1 MRKRFSSDPEFI
13 KSDMTIIHLFNIIL
27 IVCLMVI
34 SCGKNES
41 AGVCPSPFDAI
52 ITSSDRYE
60 IIITS
65 SDGEASDRFAGDWTR
80 GSIAVSGTRLLAGAH
95 EDDIG
100 ALTDAG
106 SAYIYEFS
114 DLTWTQK
121 QQLLPSVSTAS
132 DIFGMAVAIDDDIA
146 VIGAEQSGGASLNG
160 AAYVFRYDSGTDTWS
175 QTHKLTN
182 SDNVTESYFGSA
194 ASVDGER
201 LLISAYGKN
210 IAGAGSNFW
219 SGRAYIYDY
228 NSGTDSWDETI
239 IFNPDQTIGDYFGY
253 SVALESNTA
262 VIGTLPSAAHPD
274 EIGQAYVF
282 FNTVGT
288 WSQQA
293 ELHTVLTN
301 GGGTRFALD
310 KFGSSVSIEGDI
322 VVVGAYDGSG
332 APGTGKAYI
341 FRRSGATWSL
351 LQTLTPDDGA
361 NGDTFGAAVIIK
373 DNIIVVS
380 APYHDVGAVT
390 DAGSLYV
397 FKYNSGTDSWDQSV
411 RIDRTSPDGTDEFGA
426 GAALMGTRVLT
437 GAGADSSSK
446 GAVLLY
452 CG

>member
-1 MRKRFSSDPEFI
+1 MRKRSPSDPEFI
-13 KSDMTIIHLFNIIL
+13 KRDMTIIHLFNIIL
-27 IVCLMVI
+27 IICLMII
-34 SCGKNES
+34 SCGHKDS
-41 AGVCPSPFDAI
+41 GPLCPSP
-52 ITSSDRYE
+52 TEVS
-60 IIITS
+60 ITS
-65 SDGEASDRFAGDWTR
+65 SDGEANDRFAGDWTR

-106 SAYIYEFS
+106 SAYIYEFNG
-114 DLTWTQK
+114 LTWTEK

-132 DIFGMAVAIDDDIA
+132 DIFGMAVAIDGDIA
-146 VIGAEQSGGASLNG
+146 VVGAEQSGGASLNG
-160 AAYVFRYDSGTDTWS
+160 AAYVFQYNSATDTWS
-175 QTHKLTN
+175 QTHQLIN

-194 ASVDGER
+194 AAVDGER

-239 IFNPDQTIGDYFGY
+239 LLNPDQTIADYFGY
-253 SVALESNTA
+253 SVALDSNTA
-262 VIGTLPSAAHPD
+262 VIGTLPGAAHPD

-282 FNTVGT
+282 FNNAGT

-322 VVVGAYDGSG
+322 AVVGAYDGAG

-341 FRRSGATWSL
+341 FKRAGAAWSL

-361 NGDTFGAAVIIK
+361 NGDTFGAGVII
-373 DNIIVVS
+373 NNTVIVVS

-397 FKYNSGTDSWDQSV
+397 FEYNSGTDSWDKTV

-426 GAALMGTRVLT
+426 GVAFMGTKLLT
-437 GAGADSSSK
+437 GAGGDSNSK
-446 GAVLLY
+446 GAVFLY
-452 CG
+452 CGYF